1 MRGYP
6 NTANSIAMTAGNYMS
21 FWEYGGIFRFY
32 KKQPSVLTLQAWIDN
47 GSITA
52 TTDSR
57 APIFYDSDNTGY
69 YVNPAGTSEMSR
81 VNGLNFY
88 SSNWFRNVDSGDGLF
103 NQATG
108 QHWYSDDDDY
118 WNIAGGG
125 SANGIRFRDSHAG
138 TIRGYVYATAAN
150 DVGILD
156 NAGSWRVKSVGGSHT
171 EITGSARSP
180 IFYDSDDTNHYID
193 PNSTTTAGFIRGKLL
208 IGTNNTWGKTIQ
220 IGGNGREYV
229 NNTNVASVVTT
240 NGNLHLDAASGSE
253 TFINYYDGN
262 KVHFGNGSN
271 GTVGEIHSDGSAR
284 FPIFYDWNSTA
295 YYVDPAGQSRM
306 GNIERNTHS
315 TGFLVGSYN
324 SVGANSAKTN
334 PIYTI
339 GNNYKPTD
347 TSIAGMYGIGYAHGN
362 LWGSGKTPGWGLYVA
377 AAGGYNCT
385 IGDGSTTIWAQN
397 DIVAYSDKRVK
408 DNIEIIPDA
417 VEKVKQLNGVTFTRT
432 DANEEDKN
440 KRHTGVIAQDVLKV
454 LPEAV
459 VGSEEDL
466 YSVAYGNMV
475 GLLIEAIKEQQ
486 TQIDELKQLINKK

>member
-1 MRGYP
+1 
-6 NTANSIAMTAGNYMS
+6 MS

-57 APIFYDSDNTGY
+57 APVFYDTDNTGY
-69 YVNPAGTSEMSR
+69 YVDPAGTSEMSR

-88 SSNWFRNVDSGDGLF
+88 SSNWFRNNDSGDGLY

-108 QHWYSDDDDY
+108 QHWYSDHDDY
-118 WNIAGGG
+118 WNVAGGG

-180 IFYDSDDTNHYID
+180 IFYDSNDTARYVD
-193 PNSTTTAGFIRGKLL
+193 PN
-208 IGTNNTWGKTIQ
+208 GTSQ
-220 IGGNGREYV
+220 MGNITM
-229 NNTNVASVVTT
+229 N
-240 NGNLHLDAASGSE
+240 NGNLNNVNHITINDPGAGEGIQWLGGNDWRIYESPDAMTNAAGNLQFTQGTTFRFRIDTAGNTYSSGSSRAP
-253 TFINYYDGN
+253 
-262 KVHFGNGSN
+262 V
-271 GTVGEIHSDGSAR
+271 
-284 FPIFYDWNSTA
+284 FYDYDNTS

-385 IGDGSTTIWAQN
+385 IGEGSTTIWAQN